1 MINPIYQFYIRLGD
15 VATEYATKPIYK
27 DDLSIDFEQESGQKF
42 FRKKLNGK
50 LTFLRKDYELI
61 MNAPFDT
68 IYNIVIKKSN
78 DLGKT
83 WTNYWQG
90 KFMRTDCVI
99 DEFDKVLS
107 VQPSII
113 DEYTDVLAGLEKE
126 YNLIQLAPHTE
137 HLLLTKRPLIQVY
150 KKGDKY
156 VSCFLSGSNWQQEV
170 KQRVD
175 NINKLLRKYNF
186 AKTYENITAA
196 VFGVGYGQDTSEY
209 HGTYN
214 LTNTQNNGNNTTHKL
229 VRVDDAT
236 YTIELSINRA
246 TNYSYIRILK
256 GGVIEFEQLIYT
268 NVENDG
274 VHSVNNKPKPNQFVT
289 HSVNVEIKNVSVFS
303 RLLLDKTKIL
313 DKDTYQIADDDLVEN
328 NRNYRYAIGY
338 NMGNIVTTSR
348 GSKEPTEY
356 GKREDGL
363 YYMPPYYSEKFYPI
377 GKDTWDMLS
386 FWFKFKFEDNLTE
399 EDGRADIELKDAYEL
414 GSCIDVLLQKVSDV
428 RFVSDETCSKFLY
441 GEVNPIT
448 RQEQRLFITPKSN
461 IIVSEYQD
469 PAQKALCTLQML
481 FNMLRDTC
489 RCYWFIED
497 KKLHIEHISYF
508 NNGGTY
514 DGQAQV
520 GYDLTQLKNARNG
533 KPWSFARGEYSFDK
547 FDMAERYQFKW
558 MDDCTEPFDGFPIEI
573 KSNYVQKGKIEEV
586 NVGNFSSDVDLIMLN
601 PKNISKDGF
610 VVMAAVQA
618 TATKSDYNGYFL
630 QYNNKKDGLADKK
643 YHIKKGIRG
652 HRIKLKMYVKKH
664 VENGVEQAGLW
675 LNPILCR
682 GDDKEGTFIRLFASN
697 DLQEVLIDV
706 PKDVDS
712 IMFHCYGWMAF
723 AVVDAKV
730 VDGLRE
736 LPFYAKQIDNVK
748 YALQN
753 GYMSFVY
760 LQEKFYRHDLP
771 ARLIIINKEYTHA
784 IKVDKKKKQTISF
797 PAGLY
802 DPNPRKLV
810 KTLLGNGQFE
820 KISVNL
826 CSRTIKATLKYDTE

>member
-1 MINPIYQFYIRLGD
+1 MINPIYKFYLRLGTD
-15 VATEYATKPIYK
+15 AVEHATAPIYK

-78 DLGKT
+78 DFGKT
-83 WTNYWQG
+83 WTNYWYG
-90 KFMRTDCVI
+90 RFMRTDCVI

-107 VQPSII
+107 VQPNII

-126 YNLIQLAPHTE
+126 YNLIELAPQTE

-170 KQRVD
+170 KERV
-175 NINKLLRKYNF
+175 NNVNELTAKYNF
-186 AKTYENITAA
+186 ARIYENIVA
-196 VFGVGYGQDTSEY
+196 VIFGQGYGQDTSEY
-209 HGTYN
+209 NGTYN
-214 LTNTQNNGNNTTHKL
+214 LTDTQNNDGRTIYKL
-229 VRVDDAT
+229 VRSDNSN
-236 YTIELSINRA
+236 YTIELQIHSQPIF
-246 TNYSYIRILK
+246 SHLHILK
-256 GGVIEFEQLIYT
+256 NGDIKFKKDTILNGA
-268 NVENDG
+268 NDG
-274 VHSVNNKPKPNQFVT
+274 EYRVWNIRKDEQPIT
-289 HSVNVEIKNVSVFS
+289 HAVDVEIRNISVFS
-303 RLLLDKTKIL
+303 RLLLDKSKIL
-313 DKDTYQIADDDLVEN
+313 DNEAYPIADDDIVEN

-338 NMGNIVTTSR
+338 NMGNIVITSQ
-348 GSKEPTEY
+348 GSEEPTEY

-363 YYMPPYYSEKFYPI
+363 YYMPPHFIDKFYPI

-386 FWFKFKFEDNLTE
+386 FWFKFKLEDKFAE
-399 EDGRADIELKDAYEL
+399 ESGRADIELKDAYEL
-414 GSCIDVLLQKVSDV
+414 GSCINVLLKKISDV
-428 RFVSDETCSKFLY
+428 RFVSNETCSKFLY

-497 KKLHIEHISYF
+497 NKLHIEHISYF
-508 NNGGTY
+508 NNGGAY
-514 DGQAQV
+514 NGQAQI
-520 GYDLTQLKNARNG
+520 GYDLTNLKNARNG
-533 KPWSFARGEYSFDK
+533 RPWSFARGEYSFDK
-547 FDMAERYQFKW
+547 FDMPERYQFKW

-573 KSNYVQKGKIEEV
+573 KSNYVQKGKIEEI

-601 PKNISKDGF
+601 PKDISKDGF

-618 TATKSDYNGYFL
+618 TATKGDHTGYFL
-630 QYNNKKDGLADKK
+630 QYQNKKDGLADKR
-643 YHIKKGIRG
+643 YYIKKGVRG
-652 HRIKLKMYVKKH
+652 HRIKLYMYVKKY
-664 VENGVEQAGLW
+664 VENGVEQGGRW
-675 LNPILCR
+675 LQPILCR
-682 GDDKEGTFIRLFASN
+682 GDEKEAMSTRMYASN
-697 DLQEVLIDV
+697 DLQEVIIDV

-712 IMFHCYGWMAF
+712 IMFHCYGWMSF
-723 AVVDAKV
+723 AIAKAKV
-730 VDGLRE
+730 TDGLRE
-736 LPFYAKQIDNVK
+736 LPFYTREIGNVR
-748 YALQN
+748 YVLQN

-760 LQEKFYRHDLP
+760 LQDKFYRHDLP
-771 ARLIIINKEYTHA
+771 ASSIVLNKEHSFA
-784 IKVDKKKKQTISF
+784 FKVDRKKKQTISF
-797 PAGLY
+797 PIGNY
-802 DPNPRKLV
+802 DPNPQKLV
-810 KTLLGNGQFE
+810 KTLLGNGQLE

-826 CSRTIKATLKYDTE
+826 SSRMIKATLKYDTE